1 MKLIFSTISAKA
13 GKDYMKNLLA
23 FFALVLLAASCK
35 KNITELPEAPGNG
48 SEVFGASLNGKL
60 WTPQKFGIV
69 PSAQILEARY
79 EPGNSVVIN
88 ARNFASSPKESE
100 FEFRLKNITGPGVYL
115 LGGDSGNSAYY
126 VERKIT
132 PTDEWK
138 TNEQFTGTITITVD
152 DRTNR
157 ILAGTFQFQAAS
169 LYGREPVTVTD
180 GRFDVKVQ

>member
-1 MKLIFSTISAKA
+1 MKKLI
-13 GKDYMKNLLA
+13 
-23 FFALVLLAASCK
+23 ALFVVVFLIASCK
-35 KNITELPEAPGNG
+35 KKISELPEAPGTG
-48 SEVFGASLNGKL
+48 SEKFGAAVNGKL
-60 WTPQKFGIV
+60 WVPQKFGIM

-79 EPGNSVVIN
+79 EPDNSFVIN

-100 FEFRLKNITGPGVYL
+100 FEFRLRNITVAGVYT

-138 TNEQFTGTITITVD
+138 TNAQHTGTITITVND
-152 DRTNR
+152 KTNR

-169 LYGREPVTVTD
+169 LYGREPITVTD

>member
-1 MKLIFSTISAKA
+1 MKKLIA
-13 GKDYMKNLLA
+13 LLVIVS
-23 FFALVLLAASCK
+23 FITSCK
-35 KNITELPEAPGNG
+35 KNISELPDATGTG
-48 SEVFGASLNGKL
+48 SEKFGAAVNGKL
-60 WTPQKFGIV
+60 WVPQKFGIM

-79 EPGNSVVIN
+79 EPDNSFVIN

-100 FEFRLKNITGPGVYL
+100 FEFRLKNITTAGVYI
-115 LGGDSGNSAYY
+115 LGGDSENSAYY

-138 TNEQFTGTITITVD
+138 TNAQYTGTITITVND
-152 DRTNR
+152 KTNR

-169 LYGREPVTVTD
+169 LYGREPITVTD

>member
-1 MKLIFSTISAKA
+1 MRKLIA
-13 GKDYMKNLLA
+13 L
-23 FFALVLLAASCK
+23 FAVVLLLSSCK
-35 KNITELPEAPGNG
+35 KKISELPEAPGTG
-48 SEVFGASLNGKL
+48 SEKFGAKVNGKL
-60 WTPQKFGIV
+60 WVPQKFGIM
-69 PSAQILEARY
+69 PSAQILQARY
-79 EPGNSVVIN
+79 EPDNSFVIN

-100 FEFRLKNITGPGVYL
+100 FEFRLRNITVPGVYT

-138 TNEQFTGTITITVD
+138 TNAQHTGTITITVND
-152 DRTNR
+152 KTNR

-169 LYGREPVTVTD
+169 LYGREPITVTD

>member
-1 MKLIFSTISAKA
+1 MKKLI
-13 GKDYMKNLLA
+13 
-23 FFALVLLAASCK
+23 ALVAVVFFLASCK
-35 KNITELPEAPGNG
+35 KKISELPEAPGTG
-48 SEVFGASLNGKL
+48 SEKFGAAVNGKL
-60 WTPQKFGIV
+60 WVPQKFGIM
-69 PSAQILEARY
+69 PTAQILEARY
-79 EPGNSVVIN
+79 EPDNSFVIN

-100 FEFRLKNITGPGVYL
+100 FEFRLKNITVPGVYP

-138 TNEQFTGTITITVD
+138 TNAQHIGTITITVND
-152 DRTNR
+152 KTNR

-169 LYGREPVTVTD
+169 LYGRDPINVTD